1 MNSYSPKIIESL
13 KDCINSELMC
23 FQTIAQ
29 KPNGPVKKFFLQ
41 ETKRSI
47 KNNQEIL
54 KQLTMPKLSVNC
66 MFKSAGNRMFKV
78 KTFGFAD
85 GEDVWHIQEVEEVI
99 HDKKKF
105 IEPIGNIFKKTFKE
119 MNWAIDEGKIIIL

>member
-1 MNSYSPKIIESL
+1 MNSCNTKIIESI
-13 KDCINSELMC
+13 KDCINSELIC
-23 FQTIAQ
+23 YQSIAQ
-29 KPNGPVKKFFLQ
+29 KPNGLVKQYFLQ
-41 ETKRSI
+41 ETNKSI

-66 MFKSAGNRMFKV
+66 VFKSATRMFKV

-85 GEDVWHIQEVEEVI
+85 GEDVWHIQEVGEVI
-99 HDKKKF
+99 HDGKKF
-105 IEPIGNIFKKTFKE
+105 IEPIGAVFKKTFKE